1 MAKSKLQ
8 EHLDK
13 EHRMSPLSTHLK
25 EIVYGGSDGIV
36 TTFAVVAG
44 FAGAQQ
50 MTSTYPL
57 VIVILF
63 GLANLVADGASM
75 GLSSFLSLRS
85 EKDLYDLER
94 KKEMYEIANHPKL
107 EHEESIEILIDKGFS
122 RIDAESIV
130 SLYEKNPE
138 YYADFM
144 MNHELELPDPRREN
158 PVHTAVATFFSF
170 TVFGFVPLIPYIFMS
185 KMSSLFLLSC
195 LFTFS
200 ALSLLG
206 FLRWKVTKHTFI
218 RSVGEVILLGGVS
231 AVFAFIVG
239 SFFRL

>member
-1 MAKSKLQ
+1 MVSPKLQ

-13 EHRMSPLSTHLK
+13 EHKMSTVTTYLK

-50 MTSTYPL
+50 MTATYPL
-57 VIVILF
+57 VIVLLF

-75 GLSSFLSLRS
+75 GLSNFLSLRS
-85 EKDLYDLER
+85 EQDLYDLER
-94 KKEMYEIANHPKL
+94 KKEIYEIKNHPKL
-107 EHEESIEILIDKGFS
+107 EREESIEILINKGFS
-122 RIDAESIV
+122 KSDAESVV

-144 MNHELELPDPRREN
+144 MNHELEFPDPIGEN
-158 PVHTAVATFFSF
+158 PLNTGLATFFAF
-170 TVFGFVPLIPYIFMS
+170 VTFGFVPLIPYVFMS
-185 KMSSLFLLSC
+185 KMNGLFTLSC
-195 LFTFS
+195 IFAFS
-200 ALSLLG
+200 ALTLLG

-218 RSVGEVILLGGVS
+218 RSVGEVILVGGVS

-239 SFFRL
+239 SFFKL

>member
-1 MAKSKLQ
+1 MVSLKLQ

-13 EHRMSPLSTHLK
+13 EHKMSTVTTYLK

-50 MTSTYPL
+50 MTATYPL
-57 VIVILF
+57 VIVLLF

-75 GLSSFLSLRS
+75 GLSNFLSLRS

-94 KKEMYEIANHPKL
+94 KKEIYEIKNHPKL
-107 EHEESIEILIDKGFS
+107 EREESIEILINKGFTKS
-122 RIDAESIV
+122 DAESVV
-130 SLYEKNPE
+130 SLYEKSPE

-144 MNHELELPDPRREN
+144 MNHELELPDPRGEN
-158 PVHTAVATFFSF
+158 PLNTGLATFFAF
-170 TVFGFVPLIPYIFMS
+170 ITFGFVPLIPYVFMS
-185 KMSSLFLLSC
+185 KMNSLFTLSC
-195 LFTFS
+195 IFAFS
-200 ALSLLG
+200 ALTLLG

-218 RSVGEVILLGGVS
+218 RSVGEVILVGGVS

-239 SFFRL
+239 SFFKL

>member
-1 MAKSKLQ
+1 MVSTKLQ

-13 EHRMSPLSTHLK
+13 EHKMSPITTHLK
-25 EIVYGGSDGIV
+25 EIVYGGSDGII

-50 MTSTYPL
+50 TTSTYPL
-57 VIVILF
+57 AIVLLF

-75 GLSSFLSLRS
+75 GLSNFLSLRS
-85 EKDLYDLER
+85 EKDLYELER
-94 KKEMYEIANHPKL
+94 KKEMYEIKNHPKL
-107 EHEESIEILIDKGFS
+107 EKEESVEILIGKGFS
-122 RIDAESIV
+122 KSNAEAVV

-144 MNHELELPDPRREN
+144 MNHELELPNPRGEN
-158 PVHTAVATFFSF
+158 PLHAGLATFFAF
-170 TVFGFVPLIPYIFMS
+170 VTFGFVPLIPYVFMS
-185 KMSSLFLLSC
+185 KMNN
-195 LFTFS
+195 LFTLACIFAFT
-200 ALSLLG
+200 ALAILG
-206 FLRWKVTKHTFI
+206 FLRWRVTKHTFI
-218 RSVGEVILLGGVS
+218 RSTGEVILVGGVS

>member
-1 MAKSKLQ
+1 MVNSKLQ
-8 EHLDK
+8 QHLDK
-13 EHRMSPLSTHLK
+13 EHKMSPLSTHLK
-25 EIVYGGSDGIV
+25 DIVYGGSDGII

-50 MTSTYPL
+50 SSTTYPL
-57 VIVILF
+57 IIVLLF

-75 GLSSFLSLRS
+75 GLSNFLSLRS
-85 EKDLYDLER
+85 EKDMYDLER
-94 KKEMYEIANHPKL
+94 NKEIYEIKNHPKL
-107 EHEESIEILIDKGFS
+107 EREETIEILMGKGFS
-122 RIDAESIV
+122 MIDAKSIV

-144 MNHELELPDPRREN
+144 MSHELEIPDPRGEN
-158 PVHTAVATFFSF
+158 PIYTGLATFFAF
-170 TVFGFVPLIPYIFMS
+170 ILFGSIPLIPYIFMN
-185 KMSSLFLLSC
+185 KMQNLFTLSC
-195 LFTFS
+195 VFTLS
-200 ALSLLG
+200 ALLILG

-218 RSVGEVILLGGVS
+218 RSIGEVVLVGSVS

>member
-13 EHRMSPLSTHLK
+13 EHRRSPLSTHLK

-50 MTSTYPL
+50 MTTTYPL
-57 VIVILF
+57 VVVILF
-63 GLANLVADGASM
+63 GLANLAADGASM

-94 KKEMYEIANHPKL
+94 KKEVYEIANHPKL
-107 EHEESIEILIDKGFS
+107 EREESIAILMNKGFS
-122 RIDAESIV
+122 KADAESIV

-144 MNHELELPDPRREN
+144 MNHELELPDPRGEN
-158 PVHTAVATFFSF
+158 PVHTALATFFSF
-170 TVFGFVPLIPYIFMS
+170 TVFGFIPLIPYIFMS

-239 SFFRL
+239 SFFKI